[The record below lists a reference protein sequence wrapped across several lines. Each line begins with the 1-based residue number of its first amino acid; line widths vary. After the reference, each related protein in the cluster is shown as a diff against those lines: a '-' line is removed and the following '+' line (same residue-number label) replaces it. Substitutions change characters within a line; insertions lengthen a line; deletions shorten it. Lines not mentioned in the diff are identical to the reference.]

1 MNIIKINNAS
11 YNVINSKVKYA
22 QSTYNGYKG
31 YAILVTLDIGK
42 DEFKGYVSFYVDF
55 FLNDDFKNIEN
66 KSYIENLNEF
76 DSKVS
81 MLEILT
87 ESDFTDYVHGK
98 VFLNFGI
105 IINKQINMDLRIDS
119 KELKLDYHGLL
130 DLN

>member
-31 YAILVTLDIGK
+31 YAILVTLDIVK

-98 VFLNFGI
+98 VFLNFGN

>member
-1 MNIIKINNAS
+1 MIKINNAS

-31 YAILVTLDIGK
+31 YAILVTLDIVK

-98 VFLNFGI
+98 VFLNFGN

>member
-1 MNIIKINNAS
+1 MNIIKINNTS

-87 ESDFTDYVHGK
+87 ESGFTDYVHGK
-98 VFLNFGI
+98 VFLNFGN
-105 IINKQINMDLRIDS
+105 IINKQVNMNLRIDS

-130 DLN
+130 DLD

>member
-1 MNIIKINNAS
+1 MNIIKINNTS

-31 YAILVTLDIGK
+31 YAILVTMDIGK

-55 FLNDDFKNIEN
+55 FLNNDFKNIEN

-98 VFLNFGI
+98 VFLNFGNI
-105 IINKQINMDLRIDS
+105 KNKQINMDLRIDS

-130 DLN
+130 DLD

>member
-1 MNIIKINNAS
+1 MNIIKINNTS

-31 YAILVTLDIGK
+31 YAILVTMDIGK

-81 MLEILT
+81 MLEILA

-98 VFLNFGI
+98 VFLNFGN

>member
-1 MNIIKINNAS
+1 MNIIKINNTS

-31 YAILVTLDIGK
+31 YAILVTMDIGK

-55 FLNDDFKNIEN
+55 FLNNDFKNIEN

-98 VFLNFGI
+98 VFLNFGN

>member
-31 YAILVTLDIGK
+31 YAILVTMDIGK

-81 MLEILT
+81 MLEILA

-98 VFLNFGI
+98 VFLNFGN

>member
-1 MNIIKINNAS
+1 MIKINNAS

-31 YAILVTLDIGK
+31 YAILVTLDIVK

-55 FLNDDFKNIEN
+55 FLKDDFKNIEN

-87 ESDFTDYVHGK
+87 ESDFTDFVNDVSYD
-98 VFLNFGI
+98 LN
-105 IINKQINMDLRIDS
+105 
-119 KELKLDYHGLL
+119 LL
-130 DLN
+130 DGRVNIIPQSKILDRMGFPSNWEEIAKIK

>member
-1 MNIIKINNAS
+1 MNIIKINNTS

-22 QSTYNGYKG
+22 LSTHNGYKG
-31 YAILVTLDIGK
+31 YAILVTMDIGK
-42 DEFKGYVSFYVDF
+42 GEFKGYVSFYVDF
-55 FLNDDFKNIEN
+55 FLNNDFKNIEN

-76 DSKVS
+76 ESKIS

-98 VFLNFGI
+98 VFLNFGN

>member
-31 YAILVTLDIGK
+31 YAILVTMDIGK
-42 DEFKGYVSFYVDF
+42 DDFKGYVSFYVDF

-81 MLEILT
+81 MLEILA

-98 VFLNFGI
+98 VFLNFGN

>member
-22 QSTYNGYKG
+22 LSTHNGYKG
-31 YAILVTLDIGK
+31 YAILVTMDIGK

-81 MLEILT
+81 MLEILA

-98 VFLNFGI
+98 VFLNFGN

>member
-1 MNIIKINNAS
+1 MNIIKINNTS

-31 YAILVTLDIGK
+31 YAILVTMDIGK
-42 DEFKGYVSFYVDF
+42 DEFNGYVSFYVDF
-55 FLNDDFKNIEN
+55 FLNNDFKNIEN

-98 VFLNFGI
+98 VFLNFGNI
-105 IINKQINMDLRIDS
+105 KNKQINMDLRIDS

-130 DLN
+130 DLD

>member
-31 YAILVTLDIGK
+31 YAILVTMDIGK

-98 VFLNFGI
+98 VFLNFGN

>member
-1 MNIIKINNAS
+1 MIKINNTS

-31 YAILVTLDIGK
+31 YAILVMLDIGK

-55 FLNDDFKNIEN
+55 FLNSDFKNIEN

-98 VFLNFGI
+98 VFLNFGN

>member
-1 MNIIKINNAS
+1 MIKINNAS

-31 YAILVTLDIGK
+31 YAILVTLDIVK

-87 ESDFTDYVHGK
+87 ESDFTDYVHGN
-98 VFLNFGI
+98 VFLNFGN

>member
-31 YAILVTLDIGK
+31 YAILVTMDIVK

-55 FLNDDFKNIEN
+55 FLNNDFKNIEN

-81 MLEILT
+81 MLEILA

-98 VFLNFGI
+98 VFLNFGN

>member
-1 MNIIKINNAS
+1 MIKINNAS

-31 YAILVTLDIGK
+31 YAILVTLDISK

-55 FLNDDFKNIEN
+55 FLNNDFKNIEN

-98 VFLNFGI
+98 VFLNFGN

>member
-1 MNIIKINNAS
+1 MIKINNAS

-31 YAILVTLDIGK
+31 YAILVTLDIVK

-55 FLNDDFKNIEN
+55 FLKDDFKNIEN

-87 ESDFTDYVHGK
+87 ESDFTYYVHGK
-98 VFLNFGI
+98 VFLNFGN

>member
-1 MNIIKINNAS
+1 MNIIKINNTS

-31 YAILVTLDIGK
+31 YAILVTMDIVK

-55 FLNDDFKNIEN
+55 FLNNDFKNIEN

-81 MLEILT
+81 MLEILA

-98 VFLNFGI
+98 VFLNFGN

>member
-1 MNIIKINNAS
+1 MNIIKINNTS

-31 YAILVTLDIGK
+31 YAILVTMDIGK

-55 FLNDDFKNIEN
+55 FLNNDFKNIEN
-66 KSYIENLNEF
+66 KNDIENLNEF

-98 VFLNFGI
+98 VFLNFGNI
-105 IINKQINMDLRIDS
+105 KNKQINMDLRIDS

-130 DLN
+130 DLD

>member
-98 VFLNFGI
+98 VFLNFGN

>member
-31 YAILVTLDIGK
+31 YAILVTMDIGK
-42 DEFKGYVSFYVDF
+42 GEFKGYVSFYVDF
-55 FLNDDFKNIEN
+55 FLNNDFKNIEN

-76 DSKVS
+76 ESKIS

-98 VFLNFGI
+98 VFLNFGN

>member
-1 MNIIKINNAS
+1 MNIIKINNTS

-22 QSTYNGYKG
+22 LSTHNGYKG
-31 YAILVTLDIGK
+31 YAILVTMDIGK
-42 DEFKGYVSFYVDF
+42 GEFKGYVSFYVDF

-81 MLEILT
+81 MLEILA

-98 VFLNFGI
+98 VFLNFGN

>member
-1 MNIIKINNAS
+1 MIKINNAS

-87 ESDFTDYVHGK
+87 ENDFTDYVHGK
-98 VFLNFGI
+98 VFLYFGN
-105 IINKQINMDLRIDS
+105 IINKQIDMDLRIDS

>member
-31 YAILVTLDIGK
+31 YAILVTMDIVK

-81 MLEILT
+81 MLEILA

-98 VFLNFGI
+98 VFLNFGN

>member
-1 MNIIKINNAS
+1 MNIIKINNTS

-22 QSTYNGYKG
+22 LSTHNGYKG
-31 YAILVTLDIGK
+31 YAILVTMDIGK
-42 DEFKGYVSFYVDF
+42 GEFKGYVSFYVDF
-55 FLNDDFKNIEN
+55 FLNNDFKNIEN

-76 DSKVS
+76 ESKIS

-98 VFLNFGI
+98 VFLNFGN

-130 DLN
+130 NLG

>member
-31 YAILVTLDIGK
+31 YAILVTMDIGK

-55 FLNDDFKNIEN
+55 FLNNDFKNIEN

-98 VFLNFGI
+98 VFLNFGNI
-105 IINKQINMDLRIDS
+105 KNKQINMDLRIDS

-130 DLN
+130 DLD

>member
-1 MNIIKINNAS
+1 MNIIKINNTS

-22 QSTYNGYKG
+22 LSTHNGYKG
-31 YAILVTLDIGK
+31 YAILVTMDIGK

-76 DSKVS
+76 ESKIS

-98 VFLNFGI
+98 VFLNFGN

>member
-1 MNIIKINNAS
+1 MIKINNAS

-55 FLNDDFKNIEN
+55 FLNNDFKNIEN

-98 VFLNFGI
+98 VFLNFGN

>member
-1 MNIIKINNAS
+1 MIKINNAS

-31 YAILVTLDIGK
+31 YAILVTLDIVK

-66 KSYIENLNEF
+66 KSYIENLNEY

-98 VFLNFGI
+98 VFLNFGN

>member
-1 MNIIKINNAS
+1 MIKINNTS

-22 QSTYNGYKG
+22 LSTYNGYKG
-31 YAILVTLDIGK
+31 YAILVTMDIGGG
-42 DEFKGYVSFYVDF
+42 EFKGYVSFYVDF

-87 ESDFTDYVHGK
+87 ENDFTDYVNGK
-98 VFLNFGI
+98 VFLHFGN
-105 IINKQINMDLRIDS
+105 IINKQIDMDLRIDS

>member
-1 MNIIKINNAS
+1 MNIIKINNTS

-55 FLNDDFKNIEN
+55 FLNNDFKNIEN

-98 VFLNFGI
+98 VFLNFGN

>member
-1 MNIIKINNAS
+1 MNIIKINNTS

-22 QSTYNGYKG
+22 LSTHNGYKG
-31 YAILVTLDIGK
+31 YAILVTMDIGK
-42 DEFKGYVSFYVDF
+42 GEFKGYVSFYVDF

-76 DSKVS
+76 ESKIS

-98 VFLNFGI
+98 VFLNFGN